1 MTRASEIEAGQ
12 LLQQAD
18 ANRLHAELNPS
29 LSPRQR
35 KRLLKA
41 ADAMQAHAMHITRV
55 TDPDI
60 LRMTD
65 DELLAELSQHF

>member
-1 MTRASEIEAGQ
+1 MNRAAELETGQ

-29 LSPRQR
+29 LTPRQR

-41 ADAMQAHAMHITRV
+41 ADAMQAHALQITKV

-65 DELLAELSQHF
+65 DELLAELSL